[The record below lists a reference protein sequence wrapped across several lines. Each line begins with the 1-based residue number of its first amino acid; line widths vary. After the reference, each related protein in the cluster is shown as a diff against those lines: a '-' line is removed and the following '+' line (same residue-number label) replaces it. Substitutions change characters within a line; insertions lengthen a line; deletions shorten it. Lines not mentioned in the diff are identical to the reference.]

1 VTLNGASLSLAWSES
16 SISAEKHTGPD
27 LFETR
32 GAKVKLDFEVP
43 PTASSIAHG
52 QTGPAT
58 PWAILSAT
66 QSHKKIELEAP
77 VGFCFTV
84 STVKHMGFEPPP
96 WAITLILKFL
106 LH

>member
-1 VTLNGASLSLAWSES
+1 MYY
-16 SISAEKHTGPD
+16 TGPD

-32 GAKVKLDFEVP
+32 GGQKRSWISRRLLLPVASPTGKPGRPQVAWYLVPCHYTMGHAKWPDMDP
-43 PTASSIAHG
+43 
-52 QTGPAT
+52 
-58 PWAILSAT
+58 
-66 QSHKKIELEAP
+66 KKIELEAP